1 MKLYELNALI
11 EGFEF
16 DIDEETGEIL
26 NYDDL
31 ENLELE
37 RDTKIE
43 NIALWIKNLKAE
55 AEAYKNEKMAFA
67 KRQQLAETK
76 VESLKSF
83 LEWSLKGEKFKTER
97 VELTYRKSETVEIDP
112 DEIGSLPEEFKRVK
126 VEPDKTALKKAIKG
140 GESFKGVH
148 LVEKNN
154 LQIK

>member
-16 DIDEETGEIL
+16 EIDEETGEIL

-37 RDTKIE
+37 RNVKIE

-55 AEAYKNEKMAFA
+55 AEALKNEKMAFA
-67 KRQQLAETK
+67 KRQQIAENK
-76 VESLKSF
+76 AESLKNF
-83 LEWSLKGEKFKTER
+83 LEFALQGEKFKTDK

-112 DEIGSLPEEFKRVK
+112 DEIGSLPEEYKRVK
-126 VEPDKTALKKAIKG
+126 VEADKTALKKAIKG

>member
-37 RDTKIE
+37 RNVKIE

-55 AEAYKNEKMAFA
+55 AEALKSEKMAFA
-67 KRQQLAETK
+67 KRQQIAENK
-76 VESLKSF
+76 AESLKNF
-83 LEWSLKGEKFKTER
+83 LEFALQGEKFKTDK
-97 VELTYRKSETVEIDP
+97 VELTYRKSETVEIDL
-112 DEIGSLPEEFKRVK
+112 DEVDSLPEEYKRVK

>member
-37 RDTKIE
+37 RNVKIE

-55 AEAYKNEKMAFA
+55 AEALKSEKMAFA
-67 KRQQLAETK
+67 KRQQIAENK
-76 VESLKSF
+76 AESLKNF
-83 LEWSLKGEKFKTER
+83 LEFALKGEKFKTDK

>member
-16 DIDEETGEIL
+16 EIDEETGEIL

-37 RDTKIE
+37 RNVKIE

-55 AEAYKNEKMAFA
+55 AEALKNEKMAFA
-67 KRQQLAETK
+67 KRQQIAENK
-76 VESLKSF
+76 AESLKNF
-83 LEWSLKGEKFKTER
+83 LEFALKGEKFKTDK

-112 DEIGSLPEEFKRVK
+112 DEIGSLPEEYKRVK
-126 VEPDKTALKKAIKG
+126 VEADKTALKKAIKG